1 MGDILY
7 VVKRDGSRQE
17 VDKHKIKKRM
27 LCHSYG
33 LNEQFI
39 NYDVVVNK
47 VLSGIFNGKFSD
59 LNLDLLNYGD
69 RRHYS
74 RVG

>member
-17 VDKHKIKKRM
+17 VDKKKIKERM

-39 NYDVVVNK
+39 NYDVVVSK
-47 VLSGIFNGKFSD
+47 VLSGIYNA
-59 LNLDLLNYGD
+59 
-69 RRHYS
+69 
-74 RVG
+74 